1 MKTSKY
7 AQFATE
13 ASRRMFIGG
22 LVKHVKG
29 EWQMGSAKDLIPP
42 DQRFIAVM
50 ATLTVGY
57 LKWGGGKPIDSQMGL
72 VADGIR
78 PPQRNDLEDLDSK
91 TWETDEDGDRNDPWQ
106 KTTLLVLAS
115 ASEPHELYTFSTT
128 TVGGQSAIGD
138 LCEAHARTTEGV
150 GQYPVVTLGTGA
162 YDHKIKSRGRVHVPV
177 FRVVDCV
184 EAGPFNAMV
193 AEERGGAGFIPTSPP
208 ALSTPDAV
216 AITSGVRTPPVPP
229 APPPGEYVG
238 PEDGA
243 AEGDNAEYAPF

>member
-1 MKTSKY
+1 M
-7 AQFATE
+7 
-13 ASRRMFIGG
+13 
-22 LVKHVKG
+22 
-29 EWQMGSAKDLIPP
+29 
-42 DQRFIAVM
+42 
-50 ATLTVGY
+50 
-57 LKWGGGKPIDSQMGL
+57 
-72 VADGIR
+72 
-78 PPQRNDLEDLDSK
+78 
-91 TWETDEDGDRNDPWQ
+91 
-106 KTTLLVLAS
+106 LAS

-216 AITSGVRTPPVPP
+216 AITSGGALGRPPFRRRRRPVSTSVRRMGRPRATMLNMHPSEGKRP
-229 APPPGEYVG
+229 AN
-238 PEDGA
+238 GA
-243 AEGDNAEYAPF
+243 PSVR